1 MPLNVDLTTDGDT
14 TTIMKMKAAAGTL
27 RDREPVRISEYVPH
41 EDGILLSLS
50 EADEVGEKLLYKL
63 EASSRGT
70 VMPVSLEGV
79 ETRASCIAR
88 FLGRPLKALT
98 GESPTLD
105 GRHLVLL
112 DTLGGN
118 ERDADLALRDEGV
131 PVVVRGKEGLRL
143 LGKVDR
149 SVGETYDVVKDWDE
163 VTSSR
168 LTESGLGIKLTTA
181 NARVSKLARLG
192 LLHFVG
198 EQMLESGGRRYVYRP
213 VR

>member
-1 MPLNVDLTTDGDT
+1 ME
-14 TTIMKMKAAAGTL
+14 MKAAAGTL
-27 RDREPVRISEYVPH
+27 RDREPVRISDYVPD

-63 EASSRGT
+63 KASPKGT
-70 VMPVSLEGV
+70 VLPVSLEGI

-112 DTLGGN
+112 DKLGGN
-118 ERDADLALRDEGV
+118 ERDADLALKDERV
-131 PVVVRGKEGLRL
+131 PVVIRGEEGSRL

-149 SVGETYDVVKDWDE
+149 SVGETYGVVKDWDE
-163 VTSSR
+163 VTSAR
-168 LTESGLGIKLTTA
+168 LTESSLDIKLTTA

-198 EQMLESGGRRYVYRP
+198 EQMLESGGRRYVYQP